1 MANDLDPRR
10 LLIFREVARHGSLSG
25 AAAALGWTQPAVGQ
39 HMQRL
44 EREVGIP
51 LMHRS
56 VRGITLTE
64 AGTALLAHADALAA
78 RLSVAQTDLQAFASL
93 EAGSLSLVAFPSA
106 AAVLVPPA
114 LAKLAASAPALEVR
128 LTAAEP
134 PEAQALV
141 TAGDADLAVVFA
153 YGASSPATPGASGG
167 ADRGGDLVVVP
178 LLEDPLRV
186 VLPTNHRLARRA
198 RSVAL
203 ADLSG
208 ERWIAGCPRCEENLL
223 TITAAAGFTPDVRHR
238 TDDYVVAQRLVAE
251 DLAVTLLPG
260 LALRAAPGQ
269 GVVTLPVRTTPPK
282 RQVSLLLRAELMQS
296 PAVVAGIEALRAV
309 AVGLGK

>member
-1 MANDLDPRR
+1 VDPRR
-10 LLIFREVARHGSLSG
+10 LLIFREVARHGSLSA

-44 EREVGIP
+44 EREIGIP

-78 RLSVAQTDLQAFASL
+78 RLSVAQSELQAFASL

-114 LAKLAASAPALEVR
+114 LAKLEARAPALDVR

-134 PEAQALV
+134 PEARALIV
-141 TAGDADLAVVFA
+141 SGDADLALIFE
-153 YGASSPATPGASGG
+153 YGGPVDS
-167 ADRGGDLVVVP
+167 GGDLVVVP

-186 VLPTNHRLARRA
+186 VLPKDHRLARRA
-198 RSVAL
+198 RPVSLPDL
-203 ADLSG
+203 AG

-223 TITAAAGFTPDVRHR
+223 AITHAAGFDPDVRHR
-238 TDDYVVAQRLVAE
+238 TDDYVVAQKLVAE
-251 DLAVTLLPG
+251 GLAVTLLPG
-260 LALRAAPGQ
+260 LALDAAPGK
-269 GVVTLPVRTTPPK
+269 GVVALPVRTSKGGTPLT
-282 RQVSLLLRAELMQS
+282 RRVSLLLRAELMQS
-296 PAVVAGIEALRAV
+296 PAVVAGIEVLRKV
-309 AVGLGK
+309 AVGLGR